1 MRINGSILAEK
12 YLDPQL
18 NLSSRSEGPIIVKPN
33 YYFVMGDNRDN
44 SSDSRSW
51 GLVPKK
57 YIYGKALLRYWPLSA
72 ATVIHHENISPQM
85 PQPPT
90 NQTLRRCRISPRK
103 NKGDRIRELKLNIL
117 DWLRL
122 LLMIFY
128 APVRGL
134 REVRDR
140 APLAAIGLMAL
151 VSQLVYFIIT
161 QWLAGNRS
169 FIYGGPTAVIRL
181 LFQSSLSLLLIG
193 GVLVPIV
200 VFVANIFERR
210 GRFSLL
216 LQQEYASLASTFL
229 YALVIANILT
239 IPVAIFLHFSGI
251 QASYVAQSPQS
262 AAQIETWFQ
271 LSPEFRAYL
280 QATLS
285 DPSEVALGLFRS
297 FKQFFFAFAAVL
309 GVREVF
315 RFQLRA
321 LAISVIGLTLAVF
334 ISPLWTRLLSPIL
347 ASPFL
352 LLIGFVLIR
361 GYISGVL
368 RSQRARE
375 SFKQNLEAATLN
387 PADASAHYNLGLI
400 HQSRGEVE
408 AARERFERAIQIDD
422 DEIDAHYQL
431 GRIALL
437 QKRFADAVRNFEQVV
452 ARDPAHSQHEIWRE
466 VGATY
471 LAADQFEDARD
482 ALERFLENRPSDPE
496 ALYLMGRAHAGLGHR
511 REAASSM
518 QACIEAVKTA
528 PAYKYRADKRW
539 LNEAQQ
545 FIKSSQ

>member
-1 MRINGSILAEK
+1 M
-12 YLDPQL
+12 
-18 NLSSRSEGPIIVKPN
+18 
-33 YYFVMGDNRDN
+33 
-44 SSDSRSW
+44 
-51 GLVPKK
+51 
-57 YIYGKALLRYWPLSA
+57 
-72 ATVIHHENISPQM
+72 
-85 PQPPT
+85 
-90 NQTLRRCRISPRK
+90 
-103 NKGDRIRELKLNIL
+103 
-117 DWLRL
+117 
-122 LLMIFY
+122 FY
-128 APVRGL
+128 APSRGL

-140 APLAAIGLMAL
+140 APLAAVGLMAL
-151 VSQLVYFIIT
+151 LSQLLYFIIT

-169 FIYGGPTAVIRL
+169 FIYGGPRAVIGL
-181 LFQSSLSLLLIG
+181 LFQSTLSLLLIG

-200 VFVANIFERR
+200 AFVANIFERR

-229 YALVIANILT
+229 YSLAIANILT
-239 IPVAIFLHFSGI
+239 IPIAIFFHFSGI
-251 QASYVAQSPQS
+251 QATYVVQSFQS
-262 AAQIETWFQ
+262 APPVETWLASWFQ
-271 LSPEFRAYL
+271 LTPELRVQL
-280 QATLS
+280 HTTLN
-285 DPSEVALGLFRS
+285 DPSIVALGLFS
-297 FKQFFFAFAAVL
+297 SVKMFFFAFTAVL

-315 RFQLRA
+315 RISTVRA

-334 ISPLWTRLLSPIL
+334 ISPLWTLLLSPIL

-352 LLIGFVLIR
+352 LLIGFILIR
-361 GYISGVL
+361 GYISSVL

-400 HQSRGEVE
+400 HQSRNEVE

-431 GRIALL
+431 GRIALS

-452 ARDPAHSQHEIWRE
+452 SRDPAHSQHEIWRE

-471 LAADQFEDARD
+471 LAAGQFEDARD

>member
-1 MRINGSILAEK
+1 
-12 YLDPQL
+12 
-18 NLSSRSEGPIIVKPN
+18 
-33 YYFVMGDNRDN
+33 
-44 SSDSRSW
+44 
-51 GLVPKK
+51 
-57 YIYGKALLRYWPLSA
+57 
-72 ATVIHHENISPQM
+72 
-85 PQPPT
+85 
-90 NQTLRRCRISPRK
+90 
-103 NKGDRIRELKLNIL
+103 
-117 DWLRL
+117 
-122 LLMIFY
+122 MIFF

-140 APLAAIGLMAL
+140 APLAAIALMAL
-151 VSQLVYFIIT
+151 ISQLLYFIVT

-169 FIYGGPTAVIRL
+169 FIYGGPGAVIRL
-181 LFQSSLSLLLIG
+181 LFRSTISLLLIG

-200 VFVANIFERR
+200 AFVANLFGRR
-210 GRFSLL
+210 SRFRLL

-229 YALVIANILT
+229 YSMVIANTLA
-239 IPVAIFLHFSGI
+239 IPLAIFFHFSGV
-251 QASYVAQSPQS
+251 QASQVTQSLQMAPQVD
-262 AAQIETWFQ
+262 AWGLPT
-271 LSPEFRAYL
+271 EFRTQL
-280 QATLS
+280 HKSLT

-297 FKQFFFAFAAVL
+297 VKLFFFAVAAVL

-315 RFQLRA
+315 RVSAIRA
-321 LAISVIGLTLAVF
+321 LAISAIGLTLAIL
-334 ISPLWTRLLSPIL
+334 ISPLWTLLLSPIL

-352 LLIGFVLIR
+352 LLIGFLLVR
-361 GYISGVL
+361 GYVSDVL

-375 SFKQNLEAATLN
+375 SFKQNLEAATQN

-400 HQSRGEVE
+400 HQSRGELD
-408 AARERFERAIQIDD
+408 AARERFERAIQIDA

-431 GRIALL
+431 GRIARL
-437 QKRFADAVRNFEQVV
+437 QRRFADAVRNFEEVV
-452 ARDPAHSQHEIWRE
+452 SRDQSHSQHEIWRE

-471 LAADQFEDARD
+471 LAAEQFEDARD